1 MLPNLSELLKQSSAR
16 HSHLCPRQVIGAR
29 MGLAGLAA
37 LGLEAPINKHTALI
51 IVETD
56 GCFADGME
64 AATGAAIGHRTMRV
78 NDYGK
83 IAAAFV
89 NVKTGHTIRI
99 APVLNIRQRAIA
111 YAPDETRHYFAQLQ
125 GYQIMPDEEMFCFQ
139 EVLLNP
145 SLETLLS
152 KPNVRVNCDYC
163 GEEIINERQV
173 FMNGAQLCRTCAN
186 EGYYLLKPVKMNKV
200 ILTKEIPALHQ
211 I

>member
-1 MLPNLSELLKQSSAR
+1 
-16 HSHLCPRQVIGAR
+16 
-29 MGLAGLAA
+29 
-37 LGLEAPINKHTALI
+37 LI

-56 GCFADGME
+56 GCFADGIT

-83 IAAAFV
+83 TAAVFV
-89 NVKTGHTIRI
+89 NVKTGHAIRI
-99 APVLNIRQRAIA
+99 SPVLDIRQRAMA
-111 YAPDETRHYFAQLQ
+111 YAPDEARHYFAQLQ

-152 KPNVRVNCDYC
+152 RPNVRVNCDYC

-173 FMNGAQLCRTCAN
+173 FVNGAQLCQTCAN
-186 EGYYLLKPVKMNKV
+186 GGYYLLKHIKINEVTV
-200 ILTKEIPALHQ
+200 TKEIQALHQ